1 MNKSNVKKKLLIVST
16 VAAVIVIIL
25 VFTINSRLAQT
36 STDSY
41 SNYLKLTTDKS
52 VNLTRIYNNEIALW
66 NSHFYSNATMAK
78 VTESYLP
85 KFMAQKIQ
93 FSNTEAPVKY
103 SKVKENYVKSF
114 ESEIKSYEY
123 FKDFLKT
130 NNFTANKLSND
141 YLSAALNYETI
152 ALSAFTEAN
161 NSSR

>member
-1 MNKSNVKKKLLIVST
+1 MNKSSLKKLIIIST
-16 VAAVIVIIL
+16 VAAVVVIIL

-36 STDSY
+36 SPDNY

-85 KFMAQKIQ
+85 KFIAQKNQ
-93 FSNTEAPVKY
+93 FNNTEAPVKY

-114 ESEIKSYEY
+114 ENEIKSYEY

-130 NNFTANKLSND
+130 NNSTANKLSND

-152 ALSAFTEAN
+152 ARSAFTEAN